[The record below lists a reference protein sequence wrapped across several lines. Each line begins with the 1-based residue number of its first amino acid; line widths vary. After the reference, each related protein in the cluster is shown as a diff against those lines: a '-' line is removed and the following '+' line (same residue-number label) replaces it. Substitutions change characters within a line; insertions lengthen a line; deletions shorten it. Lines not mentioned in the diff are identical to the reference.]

1 MQRVEKIWQEL
12 SAHNVELSR
21 LTDFETFAKN
31 VERMFNKEARGA
43 TELAREAQRMKNVLG
58 GIYSDANTA
67 QKLFNK
73 LEAEAK
79 ELGVDIPTNIVELN
93 EMMGAIMVS
102 TERDA
107 ERLNDFK

>member
-67 QKLFNK
+67 QKLFRK
-73 LEAEAK
+73 IETEAK
-79 ELGVDIPTNIVELN
+79 ELGVDLPTNIVELN

-102 TERDA
+102 TERDS

>member
-1 MQRVEKIWQEL
+1 MNRVEKIWQEL
-12 SAHNVELSR
+12 SSQKLELSR
-21 LTDFETFAKN
+21 LDDFESFAKN
-31 VERMFNKEARGA
+31 VERQFNKEATGA
-43 TELAREAQRMKNVLG
+43 TELAREAQRMKSLLG
-58 GIYSDANTA
+58 SIYADANTA

-73 LEAEAK
+73 IETEAK
-79 ELGVDIPTNIVELN
+79 ELGVDLPSNIIDLN